1 MATPMTGE
9 GLTRPTSPLAL
20 VASVWSRRKWLA
32 ILTFLPLAT
41 VVVCVVTFLP
51 HLYQSTAIVL
61 VDRQQVPE
69 DFVRSTVTSAL
80 ETRLQTI
87 NQEIL
92 SRSRLEQLIN
102 RFGLYPDLRRRVSS
116 EDVIERMRKDIS
128 LELRGAEQRGTD
140 RRATIAFALSYRGS
154 DPQTVAQVTNT
165 LASFYIEE
173 NLKVRE
179 RQAAGTA
186 EFLRVQLEQVKAR
199 LDEQEKQ
206 VSEFKKRHV
215 GELPQEIE
223 VNLATLERLNTQLR
237 LNTDNQ
243 TRVLERR
250 AALDRQMADFMPPPG
265 SAGPGAD
272 AAGTGANGGPY
283 VISAD
288 PRIARLARLRQDLAE
303 LKTRY
308 SDKYPDVMRLQAEI
322 ADAEKTL
329 DDVKTAAAAAP
340 AGGSLPATGGAP
352 AVRPA
357 PRPVAVPP
365 DPFVLRMHQAVAEA
379 DAEAKVLKAEEERL
393 RTAIQ
398 SYQQRVQTTPLR
410 EQQYKELARDYDST
424 RELYASLLKRLA
436 ESQIA
441 ESMEQRQKGE
451 QFRVIEPALPSDN
464 PIAPDRRRLLAMGLA
479 LALGAA
485 VGLVLVLEQLDTGF
499 HSLDD
504 LRASTSFPVL
514 GSIPRIVASGDARR
528 HGRRLRL
535 AAAATMV
542 GLALVAG
549 GSFWLAHGN
558 EQLTAILSGRRS

>member
-1 MATPMTGE
+1 MMGD
-9 GLTRPTSPLAL
+9 GSVRSTSPLEL
-20 VASVWSRRKWLA
+20 LTGVWSRRKWLA
-32 ILTFLPLAT
+32 LLTFLPLAT

-69 DFVRSTVTSAL
+69 DFVRPTVTSAL

-102 RFGLYPDLRRRVSS
+102 RFGLYPDLRRQVSS
-116 EDVIERMRKDIS
+116 EDLIERMRKDIS
-128 LELRGAEQRGTD
+128 LELRSAEQKGTD
-140 RRATIAFALSYRGS
+140 HRATIAFALSYRGS

-186 EFLRVQLEQVKAR
+186 EFLRVQLEQVKVK

-250 AALDRQMADFMPPPG
+250 AALDRQMADFMPP
-265 SAGPGAD
+265 
-272 AAGTGANGGPY
+272 AGTAGSSVEGAAPATSGSPY
-283 VISAD
+283 VMSTD
-288 PRIARLARLRQDLAE
+288 PRVARLARLRQDLAE

-308 SDKYPDVMRLQAEI
+308 SDKYPDVIRLKAEI
-322 ADAEKTL
+322 ADAEKEL
-329 DDVKTAAAAAP
+329 EDVKTAVATAP
-340 AGGSLPATGGAP
+340 AGPPTDGTPVA
-352 AVRPA
+352 RPA
-357 PRPVAVPP
+357 PRAVALPP
-365 DPFVLRMHQAVAEA
+365 DPFVLRMHQAMAEA

-393 RTAIQ
+393 RTTIQ
-398 SYQQRVQTTPLR
+398 SYQQRVQSTPLR

-424 RELYASLLKRLA
+424 KELYASLLKRLA

-451 QFRVIEPALPSDN
+451 QFRVIEPALPSDS
-464 PIAPDRRRLLAMGLA
+464 PIAPDRRRLLA
-479 LALGAA
+479 
-485 VGLVLVLEQLDTGF
+485 VGLVLAAGAAIGLVLLVEHLDTGY

-504 LRASTSFPVL
+504 LRASTNAPVL
-514 GSIPRIVASGDARR
+514 ASIPCIVTSGDTRR

-535 AAAATMV
+535 AAAATVV

-549 GSFWLAHGN
+549 GSIWLAHGN
-558 EQLTAILSGRRS
+558 QQLAAILSGQRS